1 MHGWILT
8 SLINDWC
15 LMNFLKNVKI
25 RTKIFFVCIVFLILM
40 LVIGAIAAKSLRG
53 IQDNLDDIFQVRL
66 PAIDFLIEADRDL
79 QQLLVAERSLI
90 FAEREGKVR
99 SSLLDDYETNK
110 KQSLERWNKF
120 KALATT
126 SEEKLIIS
134 IHDSARQDWEASS
147 GNVLSDIDKGTQ
159 EALQA
164 AIKLSLGETS
174 EKFEKMRDQ
183 LNQLTEINLAN
194 AQKASDRANSTYRMA
209 MALLVGSIVVGLV
222 IGIVLSLVI
231 NAAIVNPVKAT
242 IANLKDIAE
251 GEGDLTKRLDAS
263 SADEIGE
270 MAKWFNV
277 FIQKLQ
283 GIITQIADNASVV
296 DESSKVL
303 SGIAEGLLDNSEK
316 TSQRASNVS
325 TAAEEMSTNLN
336 NVAAAMEQSSTNTN
350 MVASSAEEMSATI
363 DEIAGSAEKARKV
376 SADAVAQADSAAQKM
391 GELSD
396 AANKISKVTET
407 ITEISEQTNLLA
419 LNATIEAAR
428 AGEAGKGFAVVA
440 NEIKELAKQTA
451 AATLDI
457 KNLID
462 NVQST
467 TKTSSSEID
476 SISSVITGV
485 NEIVATI
492 ATTVEEQ
499 TTATREIANN
509 ISQASQGI
517 QEVNENVSQSSI
529 VSTEI
534 SKDISQVSLA
544 SEQISTGSKDV
555 KTNADNLLERAVA
568 LKAIV
573 NQFKV

>member
-1 MHGWILT
+1 MPGWMLT

-25 RTKIFFVCIVFLILM
+25 RTKIFFVCIVFLFLM
-40 LVIGAIAAKSLRG
+40 LIIGAIAAKSLRG
-53 IQDNLDDIFQVRL
+53 IQANLDDIFQVRL
-66 PAIDFLIEADRDL
+66 PAIDYLIEADRDL

-90 FAEREGKVR
+90 FAENQGEIHD
-99 SSLLDDYETNK
+99 SLLSDYETNK
-110 KQSLERWNKF
+110 KQSFERWEKF
-120 KALATT
+120 KALST
-126 SEEKLIIS
+126 SPEEKPIINT
-134 IHDSARQDWEASS
+134 HDNARKEWEIST
-147 GNVLSDIDKGTQ
+147 GNVLSEIGKGTFKSHQ
-159 EALQA
+159 T
-164 AIKLSLGETS
+164 AINLSLGETS

-194 AQKASDRANSTYRMA
+194 AQKASDMANSTYRMA
-209 MALLVGSIVVGLV
+209 MTFLVGSIACGVV
-222 IGIVLSLVI
+222 IGIILSLVI
-231 NAAIVNPVKAT
+231 IAAIVKPVKAT

-263 SADEIGE
+263 STDEIGE

-283 GIITQIADNASVV
+283 GIIKQIAENASVV

-303 SGIAEGLLDNSEK
+303 SGIADGLLNNAEG

-325 TAAEEMSTNLN
+325 TAAEEMSANLN

-350 MVASSAEEMSATI
+350 MVAASAEEMSTTI
-363 DEIAGSAEKARKV
+363 DEIAGNAEKARKV

-391 GELSD
+391 GELSE

-462 NVQST
+462 NVQAT

-476 SISSVITGV
+476 SISSVISGV
-485 NEIVATI
+485 NEIVTTI

-509 ISQASQGI
+509 IGQASQGI

-555 KTNADNLLERAVA
+555 KTNADSLLDRAMA